1 MRLHVVLTWARAC
14 AHAGAPPACPPLT
27 PSLRPR
33 RRYMW
38 LTELANEGSAFVY
51 YAWVGF
57 AFRPHND
64 SKYLRVTDED
74 IELATSYQ

>member
-1 MRLHVVLTWARAC
+1 
-14 AHAGAPPACPPLT
+14 
-27 PSLRPR
+27 
-33 RRYMW
+33 MW